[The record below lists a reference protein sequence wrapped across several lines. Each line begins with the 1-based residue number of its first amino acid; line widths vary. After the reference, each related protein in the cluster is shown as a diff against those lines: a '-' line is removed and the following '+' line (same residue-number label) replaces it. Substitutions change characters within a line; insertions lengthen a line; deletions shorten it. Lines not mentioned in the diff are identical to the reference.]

1 MKQGQKVR
9 LSSSGL
15 LILHQIWYNRPIK
28 EGIAMSTIFLLYE
41 DQALPIRYQPNVR
54 ARRIRLTC
62 SLGGDLLL
70 SAPPT
75 TPQQELYR
83 FLDEN
88 RQVIGRQVMAARQK
102 AEELPRPEED
112 TFLWLGNRLAV
123 SVRESARSQA
133 RLNGDRVTLSLR
145 KGEWP
150 TEALERLRQRLA
162 VPYLTELTQKRAAE
176 LKISGITVAVR
187 PMFSRYGS
195 CQPSTGRI
203 CLNSYL
209 TRMDEEVI
217 LSVIDHELCHLNH
230 SGHDKAFYDTL
241 LTLCPRYHEHHAL
254 LKKELSPYLANIRL
268 QRRARRPHPALMD
281 FSSPI
286 I

>member
-1 MKQGQKVR
+1 
-9 LSSSGL
+9 
-15 LILHQIWYNRPIK
+15 
-28 EGIAMSTIFLLYE
+28 MSTIFLLYD
-41 DQALPIRYQPNVR
+41 DQALPVRCQTNPR

-62 SLGGDLLL
+62 SVGGDLSLT
-70 SAPPT
+70 APPA
-75 TPQQELYR
+75 TPQAEIFR

-88 RQVIGRQVMAARQK
+88 RQVIGQQVMNARKK
-102 AEELPRPEED
+102 AEKLPRPEED
-112 TFLWLGNRLAV
+112 SFLWLGRLL
-123 SVRESARSQA
+123 SVQTHEGSRSQA
-133 RLNGDRVTLSLR
+133 RLVGDHVSLTLR

-150 TEALERLRQRLA
+150 AEALERLRQRLS
-162 VPYLTELTQKRAAE
+162 VPYLTELTLKRARE
-176 LKISGITVAVR
+176 LGIDAITVAVR

-209 TRMDEEVI
+209 TRMEENVI
-217 LSVIDHELCHLNH
+217 LAVIDHELNHLRH
-230 SGHDKAFYDTL
+230 TGHDDAFYAAL
-241 LTLCPRYHEHHAL
+241 LKICPRYYEYHAR

>member
-1 MKQGQKVR
+1 
-9 LSSSGL
+9 
-15 LILHQIWYNRPIK
+15 
-28 EGIAMSTIFLLYE
+28 MSTIFLLYE
-41 DQALPIRYQPNVR
+41 DQALPIRYQPNAR

-62 SLGGDLLL
+62 LLGGDLVL
-70 SAPPT
+70 SAPPS

-88 RQVIGRQVMAARQK
+88 RQAIGRQVMEARKK
-102 AEELPRPEED
+102 ADALPRPEED
-112 TFLWLGNRLAV
+112 IFIWLGEALPVR
-123 SVRESARSQA
+123 VRESARSQA
-133 RLNGDRVTLSLR
+133 RLAADHVMLSLR

-162 VPYLTELTQKRAAE
+162 APYLTELTQKRARE
-176 LKISGITVAVR
+176 LGITGITVAVR

-209 TRMDEEVI
+209 TRMHEDVI
-217 LSVIDHELCHLNH
+217 LSVIDHELCHLKH
-230 SGHDKAFYDTL
+230 IGHDKAFYQA
-241 LTLCPRYHEHHAL
+241 LTKLCPRYYEYNDL
-254 LKKELSPYLANIRL
+254 LKKELSPYLSNIRL